1 MKSSKEI
8 GKMLCKATIQ
18 SNKAHKRIIFYS
30 IVVLSIPSKAQ
41 LFHSLHTILMTQ
53 YNPWTSHSF
62 HFQWRLNLLVKIKK
76 RAFSL
81 HAFSSYDILNTN
93 WLSTTNTAA
102 NIITSDRKIHFMS
115 IAVNI
120 NLYPA
125 KKEKK
130 KEINLWMAI
139 PLCITWTILCP

>member
-1 MKSSKEI
+1 M
-8 GKMLCKATIQ
+8 
-18 SNKAHKRIIFYS
+18 
-30 IVVLSIPSKAQ
+30 
-41 LFHSLHTILMTQ
+41 
-53 YNPWTSHSF
+53 
-62 HFQWRLNLLVKIKK
+62 KIKK

-81 HAFSSYDILNTN
+81 HTFSGYDILNTN

-102 NIITSDRKIHFMS
+102 NIITIDRKIHFMS